1 VDIKAGGMMAK
12 SKTKYV
18 CQSCG
23 YESVKWAGRCSGC
36 GEWNSFVEEVESPS
50 NIRTL
55 SLDATLGRANKARQ
69 INQIPTQMET
79 RYQSGIR
86 EFDRVL
92 GGGIVPGS
100 LVLIGGDPG
109 IGKSTL
115 LLQLSRELSAAGK
128 GLLYVSGE
136 ESATQIKLRAERL
149 GTMHDNL
156 YVLSETDLDLAIRAV
171 DELRPDFLIIDSIQT
186 MFRPSFSSAPGS
198 VSQVRECTSMLL
210 RVAKTLNIATFIV
223 GHVTK
228 DGSLAGPRMLEHMVD
243 AVLYFEGER
252 HHTYRVLRAVKNRF
266 GSTNELA
273 IFEMTERGLQEV
285 SNPSEMFLSERTE
298 HSPGSAVVAAMEG
311 SRPLLLEVQS
321 LVAQT
326 SFGTPRRM
334 ATGADY
340 NRVCLII
347 AVLERRLGMQLQM
360 SDAYVNL
367 AGGVRVDEPAIDLGV
382 ALALASS
389 FRDRP
394 LAEGDVY
401 IGEVGLTGEVRS
413 VTRLEQRIKEA
424 DKLGFR
430 RCIVPAYS
438 LKGWRPQ
445 GNIEVV
451 GVKTVAEALQL
462 AL

>member
-1 VDIKAGGMMAK
+1 MMAK
-12 SKTKYV
+12 TKTKFV

-23 YESVKWAGRCSGC
+23 YESVKWAGRCAGC
-36 GEWNSFVEEVESPS
+36 GEWNSFVEEVESQP
-50 NIRTL
+50 NIRSL
-55 SLDATLGRANKARQ
+55 SVDVSLGKANKARQ

-79 RYQSGIR
+79 RFLSGIR

-115 LLQLSRELSAAGK
+115 LLQLSRQLSAAGN

-228 DGSLAGPRMLEHMVD
+228 DGNLAGPRMLEHMVD

-445 GNIEVV
+445 GKIEVV

>member
-1 VDIKAGGMMAK
+1 MMAK
-12 SKTKYV
+12 TKTKFV

-23 YESVKWAGRCSGC
+23 YESVKWAGRCAGC
-36 GEWNSFVEEVESPS
+36 GEWNSFVEEVESQP
-50 NIRTL
+50 NIRSLSVDL
-55 SLDATLGRANKARQ
+55 SLGKANKARQ

-79 RYQSGIR
+79 RFLSGIR

-115 LLQLSRELSAAGK
+115 LLQLSRQLSAAGN

-228 DGSLAGPRMLEHMVD
+228 DGNLAGPRMLEHMVD

-445 GNIEVV
+445 GKIEVV